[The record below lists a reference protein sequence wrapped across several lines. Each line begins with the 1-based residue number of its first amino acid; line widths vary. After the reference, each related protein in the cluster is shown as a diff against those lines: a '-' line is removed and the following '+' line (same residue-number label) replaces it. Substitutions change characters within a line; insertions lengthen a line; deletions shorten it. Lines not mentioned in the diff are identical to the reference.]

1 MALLRCPPK
10 SHRKT
15 AATKCPEDSATS
27 TTNSGITNL
36 SSPMTRQILLAA
48 LLVVGL
54 ALLCLGLSWNR
65 WTTAD
70 HYWSPEQAKE
80 FNDAQMSMH
89 AIAHSHDSTHH
100 HTEELTA
107 AKDRFSK
114 IKLQLQ
120 QAQNGRDR
128 TGTILAAA
136 GIVSILAGLA
146 WHYTAGRAT

>member
-1 MALLRCPPK
+1 
-10 SHRKT
+10 
-15 AATKCPEDSATS
+15 
-27 TTNSGITNL
+27 
-36 SSPMTRQILLAA
+36 MTRPFFLAI

-54 ALLCLGLSWNR
+54 VLLCLGLSWNR

-70 HYWSPEQAKE
+70 RYWSLEQAKE

-89 AIAHSHDSTHH
+89 AIAHSHDSTQH
-100 HTEELTA
+100 HTEELSA
-107 AKDRFSK
+107 AQDRFGK

-136 GIVSILAGLA
+136 GIVSILAGVA
-146 WHYTAGRAT
+146 WHYTAGREA